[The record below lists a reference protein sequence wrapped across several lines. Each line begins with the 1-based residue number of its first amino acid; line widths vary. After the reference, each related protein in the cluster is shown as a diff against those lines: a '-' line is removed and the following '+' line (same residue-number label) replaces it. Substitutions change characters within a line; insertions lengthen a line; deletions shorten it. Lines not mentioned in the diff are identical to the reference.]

1 MTPQGTIS
9 SERFLLRYTIDGEGP
24 PMVVIGS
31 AAYYPRTF
39 MGDIRQQ
46 LQLLFIDHRS
56 FAQATSPQPNTGA
69 ISMDVLI
76 ENMEPVRQ
84 TLGIK

>member
-1 MTPQGTIS
+1 MTHQGTVS
-9 SERFLLRYTIDGEGP
+9 TDRSLLRYTIGGSSP

-31 AAYYPRTF
+31 AIYYPRTF

-46 LQLLFIDHRS
+46 LQLIFIDHRG
-56 FAQATSPQPNTGA
+56 FAQATSPQPDTGT

-76 ENMEPVRQ
+76 EDMEPVRQ
-84 TLGIK
+84 TLGIE